1 MLSLERF
8 PISVFIFEK
17 HCAIFFG
24 KDLLAVL
31 PAGFRESLIFHFI
44 CIGVQRLE
52 LSLQALSLFPHC
64 KAAEV
69 TSMEMS
75 AC

>member
-1 MLSLERF
+1 MPS
-8 PISVFIFEK
+8 
-17 HCAIFFG
+17 FFG

-31 PAGFRESLIFHFI
+31 PAGFQESLIFHFI
-44 CIGVQRLE
+44 RIFGVQRLE
-52 LSLQALSLFPHC
+52 PSLQALSLFPSC

-69 TSMEMS
+69 TSTEFS